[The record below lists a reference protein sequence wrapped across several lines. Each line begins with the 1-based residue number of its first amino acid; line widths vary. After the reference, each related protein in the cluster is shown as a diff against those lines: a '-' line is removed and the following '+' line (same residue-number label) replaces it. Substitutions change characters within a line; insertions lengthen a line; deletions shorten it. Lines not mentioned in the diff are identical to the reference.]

1 VTGGADAAG
10 DVARVVLSGRPGGTT
25 HREVGILATLPPAL
39 CLIGGLAVLCRV
51 GVPHRTTVDLD
62 VVTRGLAAQDRTLRR
77 LATTVTD
84 PSRYSFDDGVDLDV
98 IEVAPESA
106 RQVEEAFVAAG
117 GPTDLELSVVAHTW
131 AHDHATMLD
140 VVAVDEATAEPLVV
154 ATGRPVATTLGLVAM
169 KLVVVPLRAGLRSE
183 KRASDLY
190 DLGRLEATGRL
201 TAADLETLPPHL
213 RRVAVER
220 LVDWFV
226 DPVGRDRTYRSVRR
240 FDDPMLDLDDV
251 ADAVEELTTA

>member
-1 VTGGADAAG
+1 MTGGVD
-10 DVARVVLSGRPGGTT
+10 RVVLSGRPGGTT
-25 HREVGILATLPPAL
+25 HREVEILASLPTEL

-62 VVTRGLAAQDRTLRR
+62 VVTRGLAERDLALRR
-77 LATTVTD
+77 LATTLTD

-98 IEVAPESA
+98 IEVAPQSA
-106 RQVEEAFVAAG
+106 EQVEATFVATG

-131 AHDHATMLD
+131 AHDHATVLD

-154 ATGRPVATTLGLVAM
+154 APGRRVATTLGLVAM
-169 KLVVVPLRAGLRSE
+169 KVVVVPLRAGLRSE

-190 DLGRLEATGRL
+190 DLGRLVATGRL
-201 TAADLETLPPHL
+201 TAVDLDALPPRL
-213 RRVAVER
+213 RTVATQR

-226 DPVGRDRTYRSVRR
+226 EPAGRDRTYRSVRR
-240 FDDPMLDLDDV
+240 FDDPVLDLDDV
-251 ADAVEELTTA
+251 ADAVEDLTSD

>member
-1 VTGGADAAG
+1 MTGGVD
-10 DVARVVLSGRPGGTT
+10 RVVLSGRPGGTT
-25 HREVGILATLPPAL
+25 HREVEILASLPTEL

-62 VVTRGLAAQDRTLRR
+62 VVTRGLAERDLALRR
-77 LATTVTD
+77 LATTLTD

-98 IEVAPESA
+98 IEVAPQSA
-106 RQVEEAFVAAG
+106 EQVEATFVATG

-131 AHDHATMLD
+131 AHDHATVLD

-154 ATGRPVATTLGLVAM
+154 APGRRVATTLGLVAM
-169 KLVVVPLRAGLRSE
+169 KVVVVPLRAGLRSE

-190 DLGRLEATGRL
+190 DLGRLVVTGRL
-201 TAADLETLPPHL
+201 TAVDLDALPPRL
-213 RRVAVER
+213 RTVATQR

-226 DPVGRDRTYRSVRR
+226 EPAGRDRTYRSVRR
-240 FDDPMLDLDDV
+240 FDDPVLDLDDV
-251 ADAVEELTTA
+251 ADAVEDLTSD

>member
-1 VTGGADAAG
+1 MTGGVD
-10 DVARVVLSGRPGGTT
+10 RVVLSGRPGGTT
-25 HREVGILATLPPAL
+25 HREVEILASLPTEL

-62 VVTRGLAAQDRTLRR
+62 VVTRGLAERDLALRR
-77 LATTVTD
+77 LATTLTD

-98 IEVAPESA
+98 IEVAPQSA
-106 RQVEEAFVAAG
+106 EQVEATFVATG

-131 AHDHATMLD
+131 AHDHATVLD

-154 ATGRPVATTLGLVAM
+154 APGRRVATTLGLVAM
-169 KLVVVPLRAGLRSE
+169 KVVVVPLRAGLRSE

-190 DLGRLEATGRL
+190 DLGRLVATGRL
-201 TAADLETLPPHL
+201 TAVDLDALPPRL
-213 RRVAVER
+213 RTVATQR

-226 DPVGRDRTYRSVRR
+226 EPAGRDRTYRSVRR
-240 FDDPMLDLDDV
+240 FDDPVLDLDDV
-251 ADAVEELTTA
+251 ADAVEDLISV

>member
-154 ATGRPVATTLGLVAM
+154 
-169 KLVVVPLRAGLRSE
+169 PLRAGLRSE

-190 DLGRLEATGRL
+190 DLGRLVATGRL

>member
-1 VTGGADAAG
+1 MTGGVD
-10 DVARVVLSGRPGGTT
+10 RVVLSGRPGGTT
-25 HREVGILATLPPAL
+25 HREVEILASLPTEL

-62 VVTRGLAAQDRTLRR
+62 VVTRGLAERDLALRR
-77 LATTVTD
+77 LATTLTD

-98 IEVAPESA
+98 IEVAPQSA
-106 RQVEEAFVAAG
+106 EQVEAAFVAAG

-131 AHDHATMLD
+131 AHDHATVLD

-154 ATGRPVATTLGLVAM
+154 APGRRVATTLGLVAM
-169 KLVVVPLRAGLRSE
+169 KVVVVPLRAGLRSE

-190 DLGRLEATGRL
+190 DLGRLVATGRL
-201 TAADLETLPPHL
+201 TAVDLDALPPRL
-213 RRVAVER
+213 RTVATQR

-226 DPVGRDRTYRSVRR
+226 EPAGRDRTYRSVRR
-240 FDDPMLDLDDV
+240 FDDPVLDLDDV
-251 ADAVEELTTA
+251 ADAVEDLISV

>member
-1 VTGGADAAG
+1 M
-10 DVARVVLSGRPGGTT
+10 
-25 HREVGILATLPPAL
+25 
-39 CLIGGLAVLCRV
+39 LCRV

-62 VVTRGLAAQDRTLRR
+62 VVTRGLAERDLALRR

-98 IEVAPESA
+98 IEVAPQSA
-106 RQVEEAFVAAG
+106 EQVEAAFVAAG

-131 AHDHATMLD
+131 AHDHATVLD

-154 ATGRPVATTLGLVAM
+154 APGRRVATTLGLVAM
-169 KLVVVPLRAGLRSE
+169 KVVVVPLRAGLRSE

-190 DLGRLEATGRL
+190 DLGRLVATGRL
-201 TAADLETLPPHL
+201 TAVDLDALPPRL
-213 RRVAVER
+213 RTVATQR

-226 DPVGRDRTYRSVRR
+226 EPAGRDRTYRSVRR
-240 FDDPMLDLDDV
+240 FDDPVLDLDDV
-251 ADAVEELTTA
+251 ADAVEDLTSV

>member
-1 VTGGADAAG
+1 MTGGVD
-10 DVARVVLSGRPGGTT
+10 RVVLSGRPGGTT
-25 HREVGILATLPPAL
+25 HREVEILASLPTEL

-62 VVTRGLAAQDRTLRR
+62 VVTRGLAERDLALRR
-77 LATTVTD
+77 LATTLTD

-98 IEVAPESA
+98 IEVAPQSA
-106 RQVEEAFVAAG
+106 EQVEATFVATG

-131 AHDHATMLD
+131 AHDHATVLD

-154 ATGRPVATTLGLVAM
+154 APGRRVATTLGLVAM
-169 KLVVVPLRAGLRSE
+169 KVVVVPLRAGLRSE

-190 DLGRLEATGRL
+190 DLGRLVVTGRL
-201 TAADLETLPPHL
+201 TAVDLDALPPRL
-213 RRVAVER
+213 RTVATQR

-226 DPVGRDRTYRSVRR
+226 EPAGRDRTYRSVRR
-240 FDDPMLDLDDV
+240 FDDPVLDLDDV
-251 ADAVEELTTA
+251 ADAVEDLISV

>member
-1 VTGGADAAG
+1 VTDA
-10 DVARVVLSGRPGGTT
+10 VARVVLSGRPGGTT
-25 HREVGILATLPPAL
+25 HREVEVLSSLPVEL

-62 VVTRGLAAQDRTLRR
+62 VVTRGLAERDPVLRR

-98 IEVAPESA
+98 IEVAPRSA
-106 RQVEEAFVAAG
+106 DEVEAAFAAGG

-131 AHDHATMLD
+131 AHDHATVLD
-140 VVAVDEATAEPLVV
+140 VVAVDESTAEPLVV

-169 KLVVVPLRAGLRSE
+169 KVVVVPLRAGLRSE

-190 DLGRLEATGRL
+190 DLGRLVATGRL
-201 TAADLETLPPHL
+201 TAADLAGLPPRL
-213 RRVAVER
+213 RATTSER
-220 LVDWFV
+220 LVEWFV
-226 DPVGRDRTYRSVRR
+226 SPTGRDRTYRSVRR
-240 FDDPMLDLDDV
+240 FDEPVLDLDDV
-251 ADAVEELTTA
+251 ADAVEDLTAG

>member
-1 VTGGADAAG
+1 MTAG
-10 DVARVVLSGRPGGTT
+10 VDRVVLSGRPGGTT
-25 HREVGILATLPPAL
+25 HREVEILASLPVEL

-62 VVTRGLAAQDRTLRR
+62 VVTRGLATQDWALRR

-98 IEVAPESA
+98 IEVAPQTADE
-106 RQVEEAFVAAG
+106 VEAAFVATG

-131 AHDHATMLD
+131 AHDHATVLD
-140 VVAVDEATAEPLVV
+140 VVAVDESTAEPLAV
-154 ATGRPVATTLGLVAM
+154 APGRRVATTVGLVAM
-169 KLVVVPLRAGLRSE
+169 KVVVVPLRAGLRSE

-190 DLGRLEATGRL
+190 DLGRLVATGRL
-201 TAADLETLPPHL
+201 TAADLDALPPRL
-213 RRVAVER
+213 RRVTAER

-226 DPVGRDRTYRSVRR
+226 EPAGRDRTYRSVRR
-240 FDDPMLDLDDV
+240 FDDPVLDLDDV
-251 ADAVEELTTA
+251 ADAVEDLTEA